1 MVGGPYTTIEQKMI
15 DQQLIDYLREK
26 TKGKLLMSPEQLSEE
41 IGIPAKQQSK
51 LRKEGRFPIPF
62 KNIGRLVYYSIYD
75 VADFLLNGKTA
86 LEAPQK
92 APERPTTAPIKKK
105 APRASTVQDLSHIF
119 MLRAFAQSLEER
131 ATAMLSLAENL
142 KDYANKKEMMES
154 FAEKFPAKGY

>member
-1 MVGGPYTTIEQKMI
+1 MV

-41 IGIPAKQQSK
+41 IGIPTKQQSK

-75 VADFLLNGKTA
+75 VADFLLNG
-86 LEAPQK
+86 E
-92 APERPTTAPIKKK
+92 TTASKDIPEPQVATPQPKKK
-105 APRASTVQDLSHIF
+105 PAKVTVPVQDLSHIF
-119 MLRAFAQSLEER
+119 MLRAFAQSLEDR

-142 KDYANKKEMMES
+142 KDYANKKELMES
-154 FAEKFPAKGY
+154 FAEKFPAKSR